1 MYGQYCK
8 LHRVLLAHLV
18 LIKLYYLIIGSIGSK
33 NRTVHYKA
41 LSSSIIW
48 IIGVIF
54 HFAGID
60 MAWSWSKQ
68 FVVCV
73 LQGVPQYCFHFC
85 FINFSASK
93 ASKSSILDIF
103 QQSFQCRF
111 WTIKYAII
119 WCNFDW
125 DIARIL
131 KGSHLKNQHFLFI
144 TESRTWTLRI
154 IKKY

>member
-8 LHRVLLAHLV
+8 LHRVLLALLV

-73 LQGVPQYCFHFC
+73 LSRVGTDKHFSSLPPPIPFKGDRQKREGGKRNENLMGTIDKFGV
-85 FINFSASK
+85 
-93 ASKSSILDIF
+93 
-103 QQSFQCRF
+103 
-111 WTIKYAII
+111 
-119 WCNFDW
+119 
-125 DIARIL
+125 
-131 KGSHLKNQHFLFI
+131 
-144 TESRTWTLRI
+144 
-154 IKKY
+154 

>member
-1 MYGQYCK
+1 MCKLSIVCRLCMVKYCK
-8 LHRVLLAHLV
+8 LHRVLLALLV

-73 LQGVPQYCFHFC
+73 LSRVGTDKQ
-85 FINFSASK
+85 SLAS
-93 ASKSSILDIF
+93 SCELEQIF
-103 QQSFQCRF
+103 YF
-111 WTIKYAII
+111 A
-119 WCNFDW
+119 
-125 DIARIL
+125 
-131 KGSHLKNQHFLFI
+131 KNPRQRLVWQRQRGGGHR
-144 TESRTWTLRI
+144 TEIFVLEEGDTAHTCLMS
-154 IKKY
+154 